1 MRAKM
6 KRRSEGKQ
14 VDKKRNILRGN
25 ISSNFDTVT
34 LWIESTQRQLD
45 IYKEELRQAREEI
58 DKLRSMYMD
67 FYEFAQ
73 VGYLTLDR
81 KGRIKGANL
90 MAASLLGIGRSR
102 LLQNALLA
110 YLLKEDWLVF
120 QASLKRII
128 ETPEGQTCEVRVKRK
143 TGDPLWV
150 SVRGGESARPS
161 WRIARDSAGFVRYY
175 GP

>member
-1 MRAKM
+1 
-6 KRRSEGKQ
+6 
-14 VDKKRNILRGN
+14 
-25 ISSNFDTVT
+25 
-34 LWIESTQRQLD
+34 
-45 IYKEELRQAREEI
+45 
-58 DKLRSMYMD
+58 MYTD
-67 FYEFAQ
+67 SYEFAP

-120 QASLKRII
+120 QAFLKRTI

-150 SVRGGESARPS
+150 SVRGERVHGPHGELQEIRLALLDITDRKRLEILEAIRERSQDIPL
-161 WRIARDSAGFVRYY
+161 
-175 GP
+175 